1 MEFNRRSPVYE
12 QIITYFKER
21 IANGEYKPGS
31 DVPSRRELAVLFK
44 INPNTAQ
51 RAYKEMEEQG
61 LIYTEG
67 NSPSRI
73 TEDRSTIQML
83 RKDMIH
89 TALDDFIAVIK
100 PMGLEIQDIIP
111 LLQKKYGEEKKMI
124 ELRDVHK
131 SFKNKNVLK
140 GISFSI
146 KPNEVTCITGL
157 NGTGKTTLMNSIMQ
171 LNPID
176 KGEILLDGK
185 KLTHQSFEKISY
197 IPDTL
202 KMPGNMNIQE
212 AMNFMEIYYQNWN
225 KDKATELISFFKLNP
240 DEKLKDYSKGNQAK
254 INFLLGLSLDAD
266 YFLMDEPLSGVDMF
280 AREQIL
286 EVFTSNLIT
295 NKGVLLATH
304 HIEEVEFLLDRVVM
318 LQMGAI
324 QKDFYAEEIRETEGK
339 SIIDVMREVYQS

>member
-1 MEFNRRSPVYE
+1 
-12 QIITYFKER
+12 
-21 IANGEYKPGS
+21 
-31 DVPSRRELAVLFK
+31 
-44 INPNTAQ
+44 
-51 RAYKEMEEQG
+51 
-61 LIYTEG
+61 
-67 NSPSRI
+67 
-73 TEDRSTIQML
+73 
-83 RKDMIH
+83 
-89 TALDDFIAVIK
+89 
-100 PMGLEIQDIIP
+100 
-111 LLQKKYGEEKKMI
+111 MI

-131 SFKNKNVLK
+131 TFKNKNVLK

-146 KPNEVTCITGL
+146 KPNEITCITGL
-157 NGTGKTTLMNSIMQ
+157 NGTGKTTIMNSIMQ

-176 KGEILLDGK
+176 KGEILLDGQ
-185 KLTHQSFEKISY
+185 KLTNQSFEKISY

-225 KDKATELISFFKLNP
+225 KDKAIELISFFQLKP
-240 DEKLKDYSKGNQAK
+240 EEKLKDHSKGNQAK

-318 LQMGAI
+318 LEMGVI
-324 QKDFYAEEIRETEGK
+324 QKDFYAEVIRETEGK
-339 SIIDVMREVYQS
+339 SIIDVMREVYQA